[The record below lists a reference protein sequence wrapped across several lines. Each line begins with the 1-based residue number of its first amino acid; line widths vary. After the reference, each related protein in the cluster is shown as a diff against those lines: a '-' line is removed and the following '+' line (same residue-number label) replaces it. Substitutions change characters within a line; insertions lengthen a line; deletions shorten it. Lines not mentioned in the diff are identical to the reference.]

1 MAFTSQ
7 WLGDAL
13 SIQPHFDRQ
22 YSVIT
27 SDSRKAT
34 PGTLFIALPGEKFD
48 GHDFIRQAIASGAEA
63 IIGTRG
69 KIPTDLPANI
79 EVFAVS
85 DTLEAYRTL
94 AAQWRKRL
102 SIPFILVAGSVGKT
116 TTKEIL
122 SAILRGRFRA
132 VASTVGSQNG
142 FIGIPMTLLSLPLS
156 TDVAVIEVGID
167 EPGTM
172 GGHVALV
179 EPTHSLLTAIGP
191 EHLEKL
197 IDLETVAREEGIALQ
212 IPAKNGATVIAR
224 LDDPWI
230 SKIADTLPVDAK
242 LWHCVLR
249 ERDSTAAKEKS
260 LLEKIVRGEYSAAKE
275 TLLVVLEN
283 GSGFELALPVPGAH
297 NAGNL
302 LVAVTTALSLG
313 LSPIEIQR
321 GLSTFQGAYGRS
333 ELKILPGP
341 TPVLCDYYNANP
353 SSVVAGLD
361 LLASTAMKHLSR
373 RKIAVLGDM
382 LELGTKEEAFHRALA
397 EKIGS
402 TGISSLFLYGER
414 MKWLLD
420 EMQKNLSGIKTR
432 HFSSHS
438 DLAQALT
445 TEIRS
450 GDAILIKGSRGM
462 KMEEVWKQI
471 EPGLLAA
478 ATVTGG
484 P

>member
-13 SIQPHFDRQ
+13 SIQPRFDRQ

-34 PGTLFIALPGEKFD
+34 AGTLFIALPGEKFD
-48 GHDFIRQAIASGAEA
+48 GHDFIHSAVASGAEA
-63 IIGTRG
+63 IIGARG

-79 EVFAVS
+79 EVFAVA
-85 DTLEAYRTL
+85 DTLEAYRVL
-94 AAQWRKRL
+94 ASQWRKRL

-122 SAILRGRFRA
+122 TAILRGRFRA

-179 EPTHSLLTAIGP
+179 DPTHSLLTAIGP

-197 IDLETVAREEGIALQ
+197 IDVETVAREEGIALQ
-212 IPAKNGATVIAR
+212 VPAKNGATVIAR

-230 SKIADTLPVDAK
+230 SKIADTLPADTK
-242 LWHCVLR
+242 LWHCLLR
-249 ERDSTAAKEKS
+249 ESSETTEKS
-260 LLEKIVRGEYSAAKE
+260 LLEKIVRGEYSAKKE
-275 TLLVVLEN
+275 SLTVILEN
-283 GSGFELALPVPGAH
+283 GSGFELALPVPGVH

-361 LLASTAMKHLSR
+361 LLAATALKHLSR

-382 LELGTKEEAFHRALA
+382 LELGPKEEEFHRALA
-397 EKIGS
+397 EKIGA
-402 TGISSLFLYGER
+402 TGISSLFLYGDR
-414 MKWLLD
+414 MKWLQD
-420 EMQKNLSGIKTR
+420 EMKKTLSGIKTR
-432 HFSSHS
+432 HFTSHS
-438 DLAQALT
+438 DLAQALA
-445 TEIRS
+445 EELRA

-471 EPGLLAA
+471 EPVLLAA
-478 ATVTGG
+478 ASVTGG